1 MFSPGAP
8 VTTAGDNCDGLFVW
22 LKGAEVGPPNLLQV
36 EEQEAGKL
44 SAENERIESAKTVL

>member
-1 MFSPGAP
+1 MCLATGLLSPQQEI
-8 VTTAGDNCDGLFVW
+8 CDGLFVW

-36 EEQEAGKL
+36 EEQEARKL